1 MQSVPDGYE
10 VLDFV
15 GFTDRGEFS
24 STETYVENDIVHRNN
39 TAWRCLKDNT
49 TGITPAEGEN
59 WTVFIASETDSA
71 GITTTD
77 TEGLVGS
84 AGEKVSNQDLIDAI
98 ADRVINRLLSKS
110 AISTTQ
116 INDQEKVPS
125 SALVFGMAEE
135 IGELNENITKI
146 VPENVQQYVAD
157 HKEELR
163 GSQGPKGDRGN
174 TGATGPQGPK
184 GDRGNTGATGP
195 QGPSGSPWGGGT
207 FNGDVVINYA
217 SMLPSADNSCD
228 VGNQSRRF
236 SRMFAREVYAD
247 NVRVARVGGNSN
259 ISMCSEAL
267 QSRNTDNNAWAPMYA
282 SAFTTQSSKRYKDNI
297 RSVTDERALRLLKV
311 DVKTYDYI
319 DGIVEPDVQY
329 DLTGV
334 IAEDVVKIIPEAVTY
349 RKIDDKMLPDGVDYA
364 KFVPYLIRMVQLQQA
379 DIASLKSVLVTDK
392 TSKTVE

>member
-135 IGELNENITKI
+135 IGELNEKKVDYKTTKQIT
-146 VPENVQQYVAD
+146 V
-157 HKEELR
+157 R
-163 GSQGPKGDRGN
+163 GD
-174 TGATGPQGPK
+174 
-184 GDRGNTGATGP
+184 
-195 QGPSGSPWGGGT
+195 
-207 FNGDVVINYA
+207 
-217 SMLPSADNSCD
+217 
-228 VGNQSRRF
+228 
-236 SRMFAREVYAD
+236 FA
-247 NVRVARVGGNSN
+247 
-259 ISMCSEAL
+259 I
-267 QSRNTDNNAWAPMYA
+267 DNNAFINAPIVVEC
-282 SAFTTQSSKRYKDNI
+282 SGESSCPGIGFHNPGTEGAALYLQGGSLILYKN
-297 RSVTDERALRLLKV
+297 
-311 DVKTYDYI
+311 
-319 DGIVEPDVQY
+319 
-329 DLTGV
+329 TG
-334 IAEDVVKIIPEAVTY
+334 EYY
-349 RKIDDKMLPDGVDYA
+349 RINME
-364 KFVPYLIRMVQLQQA
+364 YLG
-379 DIASLKSVLVTDK
+379 KN
-392 TSKTVE
+392 E